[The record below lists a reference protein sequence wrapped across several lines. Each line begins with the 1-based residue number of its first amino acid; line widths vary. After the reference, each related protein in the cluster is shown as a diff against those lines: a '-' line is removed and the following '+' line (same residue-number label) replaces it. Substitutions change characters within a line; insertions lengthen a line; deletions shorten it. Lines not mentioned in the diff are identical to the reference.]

1 MFAAKEEG
9 YSALQIAYDQ
19 INKSIY
25 EHKDFISFMAE
36 MDTLFALWERE
47 MDKYLKTLGKDCH
60 PKKVIAEISEKI
72 LNVYYNKPLIDNY
85 NVYQHLL
92 ELLE

>member
-1 MFAAKEEG
+1 MKG
-9 YSALQIAYDQ
+9 KWT
-19 INKSIY
+19 N
-25 EHKDFISFMAE
+25 
-36 MDTLFALWERE
+36 TP
-47 MDKYLKTLGKDCH
+47 KTLGIDCH

-92 ELLE
+92 SYWNEVMQDDIYIVSYDGWKAETYRVLHKTARRNW